1 MAKSSLKMSFEK
13 VPNWHKI
20 TQSGHPDFQAHAAL
34 FYQLHCWQKYLKVQ
48 NLQKC
53 LRQLRITPWL
63 PLKLVCL
70 TESWG
75 LALLS

>member
-1 MAKSSLKMSFEK
+1 M
-13 VPNWHKI
+13 PNWHKSPNLVTLI
-20 TQSGHPDFQAHAAL
+20 SKHNAAL
-34 FYQLHCWQKYLKVQ
+34 FYQLHCWQKNLKVQ